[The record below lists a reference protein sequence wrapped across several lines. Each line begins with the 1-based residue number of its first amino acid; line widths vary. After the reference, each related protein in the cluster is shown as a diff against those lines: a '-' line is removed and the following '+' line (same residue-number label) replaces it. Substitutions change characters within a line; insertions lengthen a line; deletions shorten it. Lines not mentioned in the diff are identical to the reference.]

1 MKYRG
6 KARILFDG
14 VVILSSLVFIV
25 LVDSAAKEK
34 RSLPPQG
41 GPAVLQAASQ
51 ADVYDLYR
59 RAGLWGAHV
68 VHLNRRFNLL
78 DYFPEKE
85 KTSRPFP
92 IETYDIRPSYEK
104 GLSSDTWLF
113 IATRAGMARSVT
125 SVIPD
130 ALYPEIMAAARED
143 QSFMTAP
150 GAITGYQYEVPR
162 TITTLGSLKPCGGP
176 VAMNVDA
183 GYFEEGTDP
192 RQTASALRRLCPET
206 RMLVLVDSMDQPEIT
221 PEMRGRLAEFG
232 KAWET
237 GR

>member
-1 MKYRG
+1 MKHRD
-6 KARILFDG
+6 KAGTIFDIA
-14 VVILSSLVFIV
+14 VILSSLVFLI

-34 RSLPPQG
+34 RSLPPAG
-41 GPAVLQAASQ
+41 RPAVFYAASQ
-51 ADVYDLYR
+51 SDAYDLYR

-92 IETYDIRPSYEK
+92 IGTYDIRPAYEK
-104 GLSSDTWLF
+104 GLTSDTWLF
-113 IATRAGMARSVT
+113 IATRTGMVRSVT

-130 ALYPEIMAAARED
+130 ALYPEMMEAAKAD
-143 QSFMTAP
+143 QSFRISP
-150 GAITGYQYEVPR
+150 ESITGYQYEVPR
-162 TITTLGSLKPCGGP
+162 TITTLGRLRPCGGP
-176 VAMNVDA
+176 VAMNVDS
-183 GYFEEGTDP
+183 GYFDGGTDP
-192 RQTASALRRLCPET
+192 AETASALRRLCPET

-221 PEMRGRLAEFG
+221 PEMRMRLADFG
-232 KAWET
+232 RAWEA